1 MKMSL
6 VLNHEN
12 LLNFRNVKHTKGC
25 PDTAC
30 IEVGCV
36 ITFDIYPFKIN
47 SRDVI
52 PKLPK
57 DGQEDDVIPPP
68 PPPCKVLHFSVFI
81 EEIFKRRPCL
91 YIFLSPRASPPS

>member
-30 IEVGCV
+30 IEVECV
-36 ITFDIYPFKIN
+36 ITFDICPFKIN
-47 SRDVI
+47 SRETVHIIDANLRFLGRL
-52 PKLPK
+52 K
-57 DGQEDDVIPPP
+57 GGST
-68 PPPCKVLHFSVFI
+68 F
-81 EEIFKRRPCL
+81 L
-91 YIFLSPRASPPS
+91 YATFYDTAMT